1 MTRTRRSSSPHLT
14 ALSFTGRGRLS
25 YPSPQSVGSLRRAC
39 AVSCIYM
46 SLTPS
51 ATLEALLFAQGG
63 PMTTKQLLE
72 VLKVEESLL
81 KRAVL
86 ELSSDLENRGLS
98 LVQAGDTLELRTTA
112 EAAPVIRTL
121 RESELSRDLGKA
133 SLETLAIILY
143 RGTATRTEIDW
154 VRGVNSGAAL
164 RTLLLRGLIE
174 RTEDTADKRRARYHA
189 TVIALAHL
197 GISTVEDLP
206 RFAELRQEIEGAEA
220 RATLADT
227 PV

>member
-1 MTRTRRSSSPHLT
+1 M
-14 ALSFTGRGRLS
+14 
-25 YPSPQSVGSLRRAC
+25 
-39 AVSCIYM
+39 
-46 SLTPS
+46 
-51 ATLEALLFAQGG
+51 FAQGG